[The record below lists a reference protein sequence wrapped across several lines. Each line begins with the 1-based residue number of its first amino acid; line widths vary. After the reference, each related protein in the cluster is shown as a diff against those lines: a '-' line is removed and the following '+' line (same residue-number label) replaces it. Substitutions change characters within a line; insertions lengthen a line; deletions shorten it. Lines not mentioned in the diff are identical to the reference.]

1 MNLRLAIAFAAMLAA
16 TACGNREAAP
26 IESVVIRPDR
36 ILDFATLYSDN
47 CGGCHGPN
55 GQGGAALALANPV
68 YLAIAGDSV
77 IRNAAAQG
85 VAGTLMPAFARSAG
99 GALTD
104 QQIDSIVGGIRRWAK
119 SGALSGQTPPPY
131 SSEGSGDATRGAS
144 AYETYCSSCHGA
156 GGRGGAHAGSIVDTS
171 YLALV
176 SNQGLRTTVIAG
188 RPELGSPDWRN
199 AAPGKTMS
207 DQDVSDVVAWLAAQR
222 PQISARK

>member
-1 MNLRLAIAFAAMLAA
+1 MNLRLTIAVAAMLAG
-16 TACGNREAAP
+16 TGCGNREAGP
-26 IESVVIRPDR
+26 VESMVIRPDR

-55 GQGGAALALANPV
+55 GQGGVAMALGNPV
-68 YLAIAGDSV
+68 YLAIASDSV

-85 VAGTLMPAFARSAG
+85 VAGTTMPAFAQSAG

-119 SGALSGQTPPPY
+119 PEALNGQTPPPY
-131 SSEGSGDATRGAS
+131 SSAASGDAARGAS
-144 AYETYCSSCHGA
+144 VYETYCASCHGA
-156 GGRGGAHAGSIVDTS
+156 GGGGGTHASSIIDPS

-188 RPELGSPDWRN
+188 RPDLGSPDWRSD
-199 AAPGKTMS
+199 APGKTMS